1 MEADT
6 PKKTKH
12 WNGWGHAERKR
23 AERMS
28 CELLRYTMALL
39 QDLRDRNRLSKTE
52 HEIHMSRLF
61 EWSMQ

>member
-1 MEADT
+1 MEADKREK
-6 PKKTKH
+6 PR
-12 WNGWGHAERKR
+12 NRWGHDERHR

-52 HEIHMSRLF
+52 HEVHLSRLF